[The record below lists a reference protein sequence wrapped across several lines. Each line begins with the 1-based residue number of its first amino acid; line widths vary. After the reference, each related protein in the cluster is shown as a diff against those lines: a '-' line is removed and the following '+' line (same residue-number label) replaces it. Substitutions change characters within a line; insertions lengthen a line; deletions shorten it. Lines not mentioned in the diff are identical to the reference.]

1 MAIQIPNIVIAD
13 ASTGELVE
21 RPMNADELAE
31 YKELTDAFKAQ
42 DKLRKTNADAKAA
55 EKAALLERLG
65 LTEDE
70 AKLLLS

>member
-21 RPMNADELAE
+21 RPMNADELAAH
-31 YKELTDAFKAQ
+31 KELTDAFKAQ
-42 DKLRKTNADAKAA
+42 EKLRKTNADAKAA
-55 EKAALLERLG
+55 EKATLLERLG

>member
-13 ASTGELVE
+13 AATGELVE
-21 RPMNADELAE
+21 RPMNADELAK
-31 YKELTDAFKAQ
+31 YKELTDAFTAQ
-42 DKLRKTNADAKAA
+42 EKLRKIEADAKAA

-65 LTEDE
+65 ITEDE